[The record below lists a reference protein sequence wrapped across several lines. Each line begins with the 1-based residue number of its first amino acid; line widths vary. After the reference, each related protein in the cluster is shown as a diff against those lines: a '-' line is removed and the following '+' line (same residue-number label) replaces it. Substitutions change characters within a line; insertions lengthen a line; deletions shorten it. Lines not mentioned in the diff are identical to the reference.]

1 MFDKLQ
7 EVEAHVLKHQP
18 EIAHFGKQIDV
29 STQQGIEYINMLS
42 LVRIADALEKIAAR
56 ASGAGNS
63 GDGALG

>member
-18 EIAHFGKQIDV
+18 EIAHFGKQIDIP
-29 STQQGIEYINMLS
+29 TLHGIEYVNMLS

-56 ASGAGNS
+56 ASGAGDS